1 MLVCY
6 LDKTT
11 TIPFYFHK
19 QGRVLLD
26 SSCQGSVSIF
36 KLWPTIQEVNVPLPN
51 LVFDTDYNT
60 YVFRYHFPSS
70 SFQEGSYLIKATLIK
85 DNFPYTS
92 QRLINL
98 KSSNVDLSLFDLFEI
113 SKFIFSEDL
122 EDIDVDR
129 LILVFQTILDYV
141 ETYLGRKVQLSKVT
155 DTLPS
160 NYVIS
165 HKNKI
170 QLSTYPLVSVERVYY
185 FDDPNQTLDYQILD
199 AKFSTIII
207 TSPVRSNQYIKIEYT
222 AGYYPIPE
230 GLLSTIYEM
239 TGVVYDRVKYWN
251 FDRINVSSINILLS
265 KDFLNYYQGVL
276 NKYKRVI

>member
-6 LDKTT
+6 LDQKVS
-11 TIPFYFHK
+11 IPFYFHRHGK
-19 QGRVLLD
+19 VLVD

-36 KLWPTIQEVNVPLPN
+36 KLWPSIQEVSVSLPPLI
-51 LVFDTDYNT
+51 FSEDYNT
-60 YVFRYHFPSS
+60 YVLTYNFPSS
-70 SFQEGSYLIKATLIK
+70 SFQEGSYLLRATLLK
-85 DNFPYTS
+85 DGLPYTS
-92 QRLINL
+92 QRLVNL
-98 KSSNVDLSLFDLFEI
+98 KSANVDLSLFDLFEI

-129 LILVFQTILDYV
+129 LVLVFQTIVDYV
-141 ETYLGRKVQLSKVT
+141 ETYLGRKIKLTKIT
-155 DTLPS
+155 DTISS

-165 HKNKI
+165 QGNKI
-170 QLSTYPLVSVERVYY
+170 QLSTYPLVSIEKIYY
-185 FDDPNQTLDYQILD
+185 HDKPNQILDYQIIDDKSSL
-199 AKFSTIII
+199 III
-207 TSPVRSNQYIKIEYT
+207 TSPLLSNQYLKIEYT

-230 GLLSTIYEM
+230 GLLSTIYEI

-251 FDRINVSSINILLS
+251 FDRINISSINLVLS

>member
-6 LDKTT
+6 LDQKT

-26 SSCQGSVSIF
+26 SSCQGNVSIF
-36 KLWPTIQEVNVPLPN
+36 KLWPTIQEVNITLPN
-51 LVFDTDYNT
+51 LVFDTEYNT
-60 YVFRYHFPSS
+60 YVFRYHFPSTT
-70 SFQEGSYLIKATLIK
+70 FQEGSYLLKATLFK

-92 QRLINL
+92 QRFINL
-98 KSSNVDLSLFDLFEI
+98 RSPHVDLSLFDLFEI

-129 LILVFQTILDYV
+129 LILVFHTILDYV
-141 ETYLGRKVQLSKVT
+141 ETYLGRKIQLSKVT
-155 DTLPS
+155 DTILS
-160 NYVIS
+160 NYVINQG
-165 HKNKI
+165 NKI
-170 QLSTYPLVSVERVYY
+170 QLSTYPLVSVEKVYY
-185 FDDPNQTLDYQILD
+185 FDNPNEILSYQIIDNKSSL
-199 AKFSTIII
+199 IVI
-207 TSPVRSNQYIKIEYT
+207 TSSLKSNQYLKIEYI

-251 FDRINVSSINILLS
+251 FDRINISSINLLLS

>member
-6 LDKTT
+6 LDQKI
-11 TIPFYFHK
+11 TIPFYFHR
-19 QGRVLLD
+19 QGRVLID

-36 KLWPTIQEVNVPLPN
+36 KLWPTVQEVNVSLPS
-51 LVFDTDYNT
+51 LVFSEDYNT
-60 YVFRYHFPSS
+60 YVFIYDFPSS
-70 SFQEGSYLIKATLIK
+70 IFQEGSYLLRATLFK
-85 DNFPYTS
+85 DGLPYTS
-92 QRLINL
+92 QRLLNL

-129 LILVFQTILDYV
+129 LILVFQTVVDFV
-141 ETYLGRKVQLSKVT
+141 ETYLGRRIQLTKVT
-155 DTLPS
+155 DTIPS

-165 HKNKI
+165 QRNKV
-170 QLSTYPLVSVERVYY
+170 QLSTYPLVRIEKIYY
-185 FDDPNQTLDYQILD
+185 YDIPDKILEYQVLDPN
-199 AKFSTIII
+199 FSLIVIKT
-207 TSPVRSNQYIKIEYT
+207 PLQSNQYLKIEYV

-251 FDRINVSSINILLS
+251 FDRINISSINLILT
-265 KDFLNYYQGVL
+265 KDFLSYYQGVL